1 MSSEPRSRRS
11 RSADAASSTSS
22 APEESVWDA
31 LNAGRDPCRGGITW
45 VRADPSALHCCT
57 CDAEGENRAY
67 ILTDKEQISRFFPS
81 AVTRDKKNPLLV
93 NWEFLKLLPAASY
106 VLVFPLPTQGHF
118 QALSE
123 ATYCLDGYQSQSGKV
138 DDQERIA
145 GFVNREGLRLLLYPD
160 AVRFFWAGL
169 HEPLLAEG
177 AWPSARAVMQSGFV
191 LRPGVRNALA
201 ARLATVAASAPTLHH
216 IVRERHWPSQELA
229 TACLEADQQRDD
241 VKSLLVDLPDE
252 GPSISGELQKTL
264 PFYMPM
270 QREVKRMNR
279 ELAAQ
284 RKMQR
289 VDDGM
294 STAAD
299 VSAPSAL

>member
-1 MSSEPRSRRS
+1 MGCTEPRAR
-11 RSADAASSTSS
+11 
-22 APEESVWDA
+22 PVPWWY
-31 LNAGRDPCRGGITW
+31 ITW

-67 ILTDKEQISRFFPS
+67 ILTDKEQICRFFPS

-123 ATYCLDGYQSQSGKV
+123 ATYCLDGYPSPSGKA
-138 DDQERIA
+138 DDPERIA
-145 GFVNREGLRLLLYPD
+145 GFVNREALRLPLYPD

-241 VKSLLVDLPDE
+241 VKSLPVDLPDE

-264 PFYMPM
+264 PFYMPI

-279 ELAAQ
+279 DSSLRSVRCSGSMMA
-284 RKMQR
+284 
-289 VDDGM
+289 
-294 STAAD
+294 
-299 VSAPSAL
+299 